1 MDNAPTTMRAYMSA
15 SSGLYAFGNPSMPS
29 GLSKGCSRTAPGEK
43 AASSAPNRTRVAV
56 NQATRRQRAPGNLPS
71 GNTNSRS
78 TINPVLGTQIQA
90 SIQAATSPPTSDPGE
105 VTRVY
110 MAYSPQKWITPNNN
124 PIVQKSHPTKLLGR
138 RLATTAPTVEY
149 PTASAVASSQ

>member
-1 MDNAPTTMRAYMSA
+1 
-15 SSGLYAFGNPSMPS
+15 MPS
-29 GLSKGCSRTAPGEK
+29 GLPKGCSKTAPGEK
-43 AASSAPNRTRVAV
+43 AASTAPNRTMVAV

-71 GNTNSRS
+71 GNTNNSN
-78 TINPVLGTQIQA
+78 TISPRLGTHIQA
-90 SIQAATSPPTSDPGE
+90 SIQAATSPPTSDPGAA
-105 VTRVY
+105 TRVY

-149 PTASAVASSQ
+149 PTATAVVSSQ